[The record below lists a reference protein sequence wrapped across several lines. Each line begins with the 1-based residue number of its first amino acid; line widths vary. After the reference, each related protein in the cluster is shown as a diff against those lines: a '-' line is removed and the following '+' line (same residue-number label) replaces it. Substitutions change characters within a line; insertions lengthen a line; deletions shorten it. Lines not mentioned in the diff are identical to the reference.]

1 MEDPVYGKKDDA
13 SWNAVREE
21 EAHSSEF
28 SEWSRSFIWV
38 TYLREI
44 SKDNSLWVQESP
56 VAGSLSIVCNSLLCD
71 ILGLRGKTQTLE
83 QISQFVIYLS

>member
-1 MEDPVYGKKDDA
+1 MNIDLLVSTNVNEIKADA
-13 SWNAVREE
+13 SWNIVWEK

-44 SKDNSLWVQESP
+44 SKDN
-56 VAGSLSIVCNSLLCD
+56 
-71 ILGLRGKTQTLE
+71 
-83 QISQFVIYLS
+83 FVSAHCSGQ